1 MNRTTPSIVL
11 LAALSLPAAG
21 QEAKPPAEQ
30 EKVSEPAQ
38 PEPVLKLTLP
48 EHDELPARTGVLRFD
63 IDEGKRIHAWSFP
76 QESDYHIFNDLVVGP
91 KGEVYATTTPRLG
104 VPTGA

>member
-21 QEAKPPAEQ
+21 QGAKPPAEQ
-30 EKVSEPAQ
+30 ERVSEPTQ

-48 EHDELPARTGVLRFD
+48 DHDELPLGEL
-63 IDEGKRIHAWSFP
+63 P
-76 QESDYHIFNDLVVGP
+76 FN
-91 KGEVYATTTPRLG
+91 
-104 VPTGA
+104 